1 MYKLLLVDDEPIIRE
16 GLERIIDWE
25 KLDLKLTASCP
36 NAIAALD
43 SMTDDM
49 PDILLTDIR
58 LPGMTGL
65 ELVQRAVTLH
75 PMLQTLILSGHDTFQ
90 YAQQALK
97 YGVIEYLLKPCYR
110 KRWRKRC
117 CAPAKPSTGS
127 GKRCFICMKSGVSAS
142 NRW

>member
-49 PDILLTDIR
+49 PDILLTDI
-58 LPGMTGL
+58 
-65 ELVQRAVTLH
+65 AA
-75 PMLQTLILSGHDTFQ
+75 GHDR
-90 YAQQALK
+90 AGIGSA
-97 YGVIEYLLKPCYR
+97 GGDA
-110 KRWRKRC
+110 
-117 CAPAKPSTGS
+117 APH
-127 GKRCFICMKSGVSAS
+127 AS
-142 NRW
+142 NADPLWP

>member
-49 PDILLTDIR
+49 PDILLPGIR

-65 ELVQRAVTLH
+65 GIGSAC
-75 PMLQTLILSGHDTFQ
+75 GD
-90 YAQQALK
+90 A
-97 YGVIEYLLKPCYR
+97 
-110 KRWRKRC
+110 
-117 CAPAKPSTGS
+117 APH
-127 GKRCFICMKSGVSAS
+127 AS
-142 NRW
+142 NADPLWP

>member
-16 GLERIIDWE
+16 GLERMIDWE
-25 KLDLKLTASCP
+25 KLSLKMTASCP

-65 ELVQRAVTLH
+65 ELVQAVPWPCTRCCNVSCCRGMI
-75 PMLQTLILSGHDTFQ
+75 PSSTRKRRSNTVSSSIC
-90 YAQQALK
+90 
-97 YGVIEYLLKPCYR
+97 LKPCDQEELENALR
-110 KRWRKRC
+110 RC
-117 CAPAKPSTGS
+117 LHEH
-127 GKRCFICMKSGVSAS
+127 
-142 NRW
+142 